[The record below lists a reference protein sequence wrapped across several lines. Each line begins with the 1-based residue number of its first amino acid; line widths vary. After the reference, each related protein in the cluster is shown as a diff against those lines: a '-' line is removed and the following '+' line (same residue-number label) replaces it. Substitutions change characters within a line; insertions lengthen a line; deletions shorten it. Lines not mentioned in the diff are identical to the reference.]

1 MRIREKDKDK
11 GAIKVYQTSEHR
23 ITAATLALVGGF
35 LDVYTF
41 LCRGYVFANAQT
53 GNIVLMAAALAT
65 LDFNRV
71 LTYFAPVMSFV
82 LGIIICEII
91 KDRIKSRIDI
101 KTHWRQIIIAIEIIA
116 LAAVAFIPI
125 GSGNFVANIIVSFV
139 CAMQMEAF
147 RKVQGITY
155 VSTMCTGNLRSAT
168 ACIYTWKKTGD
179 KKILENGLRYF
190 KVILWFVI
198 GAAAGALLVPLIG
211 EKAVLVAAALLVG
224 ILLLMRKEYIS

>member
-1 MRIREKDKDK
+1 
-11 GAIKVYQTSEHR
+11 
-23 ITAATLALVGGF
+23 
-35 LDVYTF
+35 
-41 LCRGYVFANAQT
+41 
-53 GNIVLMAAALAT
+53 
-65 LDFNRV
+65 
-71 LTYFAPVMSFV
+71 
-82 LGIIICEII
+82 
-91 KDRIKSRIDI
+91 
-101 KTHWRQIIIAIEIIA
+101 
-116 LAAVAFIPI
+116 
-125 GSGNFVANIIVSFV
+125 
-139 CAMQMEAF
+139 MQMEAF

-190 KVILWFVI
+190 EVILWFVI